1 MTVQG
6 RTELRDGL
14 LRFLRGIRG
23 DLNDRALEAGLEAGE
38 AGRGVIRKTIE
49 TTPSGLSPNKPNRI
63 LTGHMWDRADYKVT
77 QVGRTVRVQMG
88 WIDAKAFESYFKDQ
102 EEGLNGVRFGMH
114 ALTKAQIEAKRI
126 LKDKGFG

>member
-1 MTVQG
+1 MTVDG
-6 RTELRDGL
+6 RTALRDGL
-14 LRFLRGIRG
+14 LGFLRGIRG

-49 TTPSGLSPNKPNRI
+49 TTPSGLSPGKPNRI

-88 WIDAKAFESYFKDQ
+88 WLNTKGDEKYFRDQ
-102 EEGLNGVRFGMH
+102 EEGLNGVLFGMH

-126 LKDKGFG
+126 LKNKGFG